1 MKLKPNDFRKIVVAS
16 FLAVPALSSLI
27 STIHIITFFGLGN
40 MTWMAIILALAFEIG
55 SIASLMT
62 LAVLDKIN
70 RFAVWFI
77 FVVLVAMQMLG
88 NVYYTY
94 DYISQAMATNPQWI
108 DSFIDLVEM
117 MTMQKL
123 EQRTTK
129 FILSLLIG
137 LPIPI
142 ISLAFLKS
150 VSDYLKPEEKTKST
164 EKQLEELVVET
175 NDEVIETSEVKEDTK
190 EEEKE
195 EIVASEETEEVKSEE
210 TQSEETLDIDI
221 EETEEIEIVEETK
234 EEEIIETIEENN
246 TESIVSEEEIA
257 TIEEET
263 IIENTEEIELEETK
277 EEIEVEEQ
285 IESENIKEED
295 IKDIYEEEPNESFFD
310 DSTIEEQHDDFI
322 DEENEDEK
330 KSQ

>member
-1 MKLKPNDFRKIVVAS
+1 MKLKPNDFRKLVVGS

-94 DYISQAMATNPQWI
+94 DYISQAMVSNPQWI

-150 VSDYLKPEEKTKST
+150 VSDYLKPEGNKVEEVLVEEPKKSEPT
-164 EKQLEELVVET
+164 E
-175 NDEVIETSEVKEDTK
+175 DEVISNTK
-190 EEEKE
+190 EEDVIVPPSD
-195 EIVASEETEEVKSEE
+195 EIIKVAEETPEIPV
-210 TQSEETLDIDI
+210 ETLEDI
-221 EETEEIEIVEETK
+221 
-234 EEEIIETIEENN
+234 N
-246 TESIVSEEEIA
+246 EEEIA
-257 TIEEET
+257 ET
-263 IIENTEEIELEETK
+263 IID
-277 EEIEVEEQ
+277 EVEETLAEVENTLVPVQ
-285 IESENIKEED
+285 IAEVLEYNFETEVISEELSEEEK
-295 IKDIYEEEPNESFFD
+295 IEEVIEDIYEEEPHDTFFD
-310 DSTIEEQHDDFI
+310 DTTIEEEHDNF
-322 DEENEDEK
+322 EEDDSEDEK

>member
-1 MKLKPNDFRKIVVAS
+1 MKLKPNDFRKLVVGS

-94 DYISQAMATNPQWI
+94 DYISQAMVSNPQWI

-150 VSDYLKPEEKTKST
+150 VSDYLKPEGKKAEEVLTEEPKKTEST
-164 EKQLEELVVET
+164 E
-175 NDEVIETSEVKEDTK
+175 DEVISNTK
-190 EEEKE
+190 EEYVFVPPYD
-195 EIVASEETEEVKSEE
+195 EIIKVSEETPEIPI
-210 TQSEETLDIDI
+210 ETL
-221 EETEEIEIVEETK
+221 
-234 EEEIIETIEENN
+234 
-246 TESIVSEEEIA
+246 
-257 TIEEET
+257 
-263 IIENTEEIELEETK
+263 
-277 EEIEVEEQ
+277 
-285 IESENIKEED
+285 ED
-295 IKDIYEEEPNESFFD
+295 IN
-310 DSTIEEQHDDFI
+310 
-322 DEENEDEK
+322 EK
-330 KSQ
+330 KNS

>member
-1 MKLKPNDFRKIVVAS
+1 MKLKPNDFRKLVVGS

-94 DYISQAMATNPQWI
+94 DYISQAMVSNPQWI

-150 VSDYLKPEEKTKST
+150 VSDYLKPEGKKAEEVLTEEPKKTEST
-164 EKQLEELVVET
+164 E
-175 NDEVIETSEVKEDTK
+175 DEVISNTK
-190 EEEKE
+190 EEYVFVPPYD
-195 EIVASEETEEVKSEE
+195 EIIKVSEETPEIPIETLEDINEKKIAETIIDEV
-210 TQSEETLDIDI
+210 EETLAENEETLVPFQI
-221 EETEEIEIVEETK
+221 EEVVKDNFETEVISEE
-234 EEEIIETIEENN
+234 
-246 TESIVSEEEIA
+246 SSEEEK
-257 TIEEET
+257 IEEV
-263 IIENTEEIELEETK
+263 IE
-277 EEIEVEEQ
+277 
-285 IESENIKEED
+285 
-295 IKDIYEEEPNESFFD
+295 DIYEEEPHDTFFD
-310 DSTIEEQHDDFI
+310 DTTIEEEHDNF
-322 DEENEDEK
+322 EEDNTEDEK

>member
-1 MKLKPNDFRKIVVAS
+1 MKLKPNDFRKLVVGS

-94 DYISQAMATNPQWI
+94 DYISQAMVSNPQWI

-150 VSDYLKPEEKTKST
+150 VSDYLKPETKEKKQERVEEPKDELEKTPID
-164 EKQLEELVVET
+164 VVEINT
-175 NDEVIETSEVKEDTK
+175 ETEIVEDTQPIKDINDVVEERNKEEVEVLEKEVISNPIEILNEGNNEKEIVQETKNSEVIYTNESI
-190 EEEKE
+190 EETIIDKKE
-195 EIVASEETEEVKSEE
+195 EIV
-210 TQSEETLDIDI
+210 
-221 EETEEIEIVEETK
+221 
-234 EEEIIETIEENN
+234 
-246 TESIVSEEEIA
+246 
-257 TIEEET
+257 
-263 IIENTEEIELEETK
+263 
-277 EEIEVEEQ
+277 EEQ
-285 IESENIKEED
+285 LDTMLEVNGEIFQQEKKEDEISE
-295 IKDIYEEEPNESFFD
+295 DIYEEEPNESFFD
-310 DSTIEEQHDDFI
+310 DTTIEEEHDDFI
-322 DEENEDEK
+322 ADEDTDEK

>member
-1 MKLKPNDFRKIVVAS
+1 MKLKPNDLRKIVIGS
-16 FLAVPALSSLI
+16 FLAVPVLSSLI

-40 MTWMAIILALAFEIG
+40 MSWMAIILALAFEIG

-62 LAVLDKIN
+62 LTVLDKVN

-77 FVVLVAMQMLG
+77 FFVLVVMQMLG

-94 DYISQAMATNPQWI
+94 DFISQAIVSNPQWI

-150 VSDYLKPEEKTKST
+150 VSDYLKPETN
-164 EKQLEELVVET
+164 VE
-175 NDEVIETSEVKEDTK
+175 DKAEVI
-190 EEEKE
+190 
-195 EIVASEETEEVKSEE
+195 
-210 TQSEETLDIDI
+210 
-221 EETEEIEIVEETK
+221 EETK
-234 EEEIIETIEENN
+234 EEVIE
-246 TESIVSEEEIA
+246 SEKEVQI
-257 TIEEET
+257 
-263 IIENTEEIELEETK
+263 EETK
-277 EEIEVEEQ
+277 EEYKESLKSISIPEVNEQITDSVTQVEKVEEQ
-285 IESENIKEED
+285 HEISEDVVETNVIIPETEEIINDPLENIEET
-295 IKDIYEEEPNESFFD
+295 ISHEIPEVIE
-310 DSTIEEQHDDFI
+310 TIEFEDNNASEMI
-322 DEENEDEK
+322 EEVQEVLEEK
-330 KSQ
+330 KR

>member
-1 MKLKPNDFRKIVVAS
+1 MKLKPNDFRKLVVGS

-94 DYISQAMATNPQWI
+94 DYISQAMVSNPQWI

-150 VSDYLKPEEKTKST
+150 VSDYLKPETKEKKQERVEEPKDELEKTPID
-164 EKQLEELVVET
+164 VVEINT
-175 NDEVIETSEVKEDTK
+175 ETEIVEDTQPIKDINDVVEERNKDEVEVLEKEVISNPIEILNDGNNEKEILQETKNSEVIYTNESI
-190 EEEKE
+190 EETIIDKKE
-195 EIVASEETEEVKSEE
+195 EIVEEQLDTTLEVN
-210 TQSEETLDIDI
+210 
-221 EETEEIEIVEETK
+221 EEIVQQEKKEDEI
-234 EEEIIETIEENN
+234 
-246 TESIVSEEEIA
+246 SE
-257 TIEEET
+257 
-263 IIENTEEIELEETK
+263 
-277 EEIEVEEQ
+277 
-285 IESENIKEED
+285 
-295 IKDIYEEEPNESFFD
+295 DIYEEEPNESFFD
-310 DSTIEEQHDDFI
+310 DTTIEEEHDDFI
-322 DEENEDEK
+322 ADEDTDEK

>member
-1 MKLKPNDFRKIVVAS
+1 MKLKPNDFRKLVVGS

-94 DYISQAMATNPQWI
+94 DYISQAMVSNPQWI

-150 VSDYLKPEEKTKST
+150 VSDYLKPEGNKVEEVLVEEPKKSEPT
-164 EKQLEELVVET
+164 E
-175 NDEVIETSEVKEDTK
+175 DEVISNTK
-190 EEEKE
+190 EEDVIVPPSD
-195 EIVASEETEEVKSEE
+195 EIIKVAEETPEIPV
-210 TQSEETLDIDI
+210 ETLEDI
-221 EETEEIEIVEETK
+221 
-234 EEEIIETIEENN
+234 N
-246 TESIVSEEEIA
+246 EEEIA
-257 TIEEET
+257 ET
-263 IIENTEEIELEETK
+263 IID
-277 EEIEVEEQ
+277 EVEETLAEVENTLVPVQ
-285 IESENIKEED
+285 IAEVLEYNFETEVISEELSEEEK
-295 IKDIYEEEPNESFFD
+295 IEEVIEDIYEEEPHDTFFD
-310 DSTIEEQHDDFI
+310 DTTIEEEHDNF
-322 DEENEDEK
+322 EEDNSEDEK

>member
-1 MKLKPNDFRKIVVAS
+1 MKLKPNDFRKLVVGS

-94 DYISQAMATNPQWI
+94 DYISQAMISNPQWI

-150 VSDYLKPEEKTKST
+150 VSDYLKPETKEKKQERVEEPKDELEETPIDVVEIST
-164 EKQLEELVVET
+164 ETVIVEDNQPIKDIKNVVEEINKEQIELLEE
-175 NDEVIETSEVKEDTK
+175 EVISNPIEIVNEESNQKEIVEEIKNSEEIYINEPNEETIIDK
-190 EEEKE
+190 KE
-195 EIVASEETEEVKSEE
+195 EIVEEQLGTTIEVN
-210 TQSEETLDIDI
+210 
-221 EETEEIEIVEETK
+221 EEIVQQEKKEDEI
-234 EEEIIETIEENN
+234 
-246 TESIVSEEEIA
+246 SE
-257 TIEEET
+257 
-263 IIENTEEIELEETK
+263 
-277 EEIEVEEQ
+277 
-285 IESENIKEED
+285 
-295 IKDIYEEEPNESFFD
+295 DIYEEEPNESFFD
-310 DSTIEEQHDDFI
+310 DTTIEEEHDDFI
-322 DEENEDEK
+322 ADEDTDEK